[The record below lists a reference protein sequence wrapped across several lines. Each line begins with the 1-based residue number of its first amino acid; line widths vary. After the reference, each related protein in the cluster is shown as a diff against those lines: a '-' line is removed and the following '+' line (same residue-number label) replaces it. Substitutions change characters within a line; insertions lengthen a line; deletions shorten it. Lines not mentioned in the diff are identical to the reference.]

1 MTLAVSA
8 GSGAVVASRPLQ
20 PKVAR
25 ESVQVMIPRSPPR
38 RSGFATLFH
47 CIALAS
53 VGLILSGCGGG
64 SGGGGSPTPGAVTV
78 SGKITFDRVPF
89 KAILG
94 TGLNPTAATQAPA
107 RLVVVEALD
116 ASGAV
121 LTSTTTNDTGDYSV
135 SVAPNTNIVIRAK
148 AQMLKTGTAPTW
160 NFRVLNNTNSD
171 ALYALDS
178 SSFNSGT
185 AASTHNLNAPSGWG
199 TTSYNDTRAAAPF
212 AILDTV
218 YSARQLILSAAAN
231 TAFPDLNLYW
241 SDTNKPT
248 QGIFCPDSGDIGTTF
263 YTGPGT
269 DDECTSPNPLL
280 EGIYILGD
288 FTQGDT
294 DEFDQHVI
302 AHEFGHYVEDRLARS
317 DSIGGAHNPG
327 ERLDLR
333 VAYSEGWGDAYS
345 GMVLNDP
352 VYRDSFSGI
361 DDDGG
366 FNLESDTAQV
376 HGWYSESSV
385 GGILWDIFDPA
396 GESGDTVAL
405 GFAPIYSVLI
415 GSQVTS
421 DALTSIFQFA
431 AALRDA
437 NPASVTGINALL
449 SRESIATGSDAFAS
463 AETNNGGSATALPI
477 YASIAVAQAPQII
490 CTSASAG
497 SMDLD
502 KLGNRRFLRL
512 DIPSSMTV
520 TIMATGTVDPL
531 NASSQQATD
540 PDIFLF
546 RRGFFQRSESTPAQ
560 ADPFPRSETMSNV
573 ALTAGVY
580 VIEVYDFNL
589 RNTGTSTTPHC
600 MTVSVTG

>member
-1 MTLAVSA
+1 
-8 GSGAVVASRPLQ
+8 
-20 PKVAR
+20 
-25 ESVQVMIPRSPPR
+25 MISRSPPR

-47 CIALAS
+47 CIAPACA
-53 VGLILSGCGGG
+53 GLMLSACGGG
-64 SGGGGSPTPGAVTV
+64 GDGSPTPPPGAVTV

-89 KAILG
+89 KAALG
-94 TGLNPTAATQAPA
+94 TGLNPTAATPAPA

-116 ASGAV
+116 ATGAV
-121 LTSTTTNDTGDYSV
+121 LSSTTTSDAGDYSV

-199 TTSYNDTRAAAPF
+199 TTTYNDTRAAAPF

-218 YSARQLILSAAAN
+218 YSARQLIISAAAT

-248 QGIFCPDSGDIGTTF
+248 VGLFCTTSGDIGTTF
-263 YTGPGT
+263 YTAGQINTDNCSEDLTGT
-269 DDECTSPNPLL
+269 LSA
-280 EGIYILGD
+280 GIYILGD
-288 FTQGDT
+288 FVEGDT

-302 AHEFGHYVEDRLARS
+302 AHEFGHYVEDRLSRS
-317 DSIGGAHNPG
+317 DSIGGDHKSG
-327 ERLDLR
+327 QKLDMR
-333 VAYSEGWGDAYS
+333 VAYSEGWGNAYS

-361 DDDGG
+361 DNDGG
-366 FNLESDTAQV
+366 FNLESDIAPV
-376 HGWYSESSV
+376 HGWYSESSI
-385 GGILWDIFDPA
+385 GGIFWDLFDPA

-405 GFAPIYSVLI
+405 GFAPIYSVLTT
-415 GSQVTS
+415 SQVTS

-431 AALRDA
+431 AALRAA
-437 NPASVTGINALL
+437 NPAAVTGINALL

-463 AETNNGGSATALPI
+463 AESNNGGSATALPI
-477 YASIAVAQAPQII
+477 YANIAVAQAPQII

-520 TIMATGTVDPL
+520 TIMATGTVDPQ
-531 NASSQQATD
+531 NAASQQATD

-546 RRGFFQRSESTPAQ
+546 RRGFFKRSESTPAQ
-560 ADPFPRSETMSNV
+560 GAPLPRSEIMSNV

-580 VIEVYDFNL
+580 VIEVYDFDL
-589 RNTGTSTTPHC
+589 SGTNTAPHC
-600 MTVSVTG
+600 MSVSITGA